1 MIGESTNIILG
12 NDVDF
17 DTKDL
22 TSFTHHRTWVAVET
36 TIEEVSVLFKSVD
49 LSYVAVMSDGE
60 VVGVCSR
67 AYLSTLWA
75 GPYGHA
81 LYDKDRVAAHMETNI
96 RVLWQGTRLRDALQ
110 SHFSGEVPDLNQ
122 DVILLDEH
130 EGFLGSISSRLLVAL
145 QQRLLVQQLEQ
156 TRTMAENV
164 RDMNE
169 RLRIASREASK
180 ASEAKSSF
188 LANMSHEIRTP
199 MNGIMGMSQLLRGTS
214 LDDVQHEYVRDI
226 CSSSEALLEIINDI
240 LDLSKVESSSFEL
253 EHITV
258 NVREMARSLCR
269 LLAVNAFERGLELG
283 CVVDECVPLV
293 VLGDPTRIRQVL
305 VNLLS
310 NAIKFTREGHVSLAV
325 GYKFRGKEA
334 GEILFTVEDS
344 GIGMDEETLDRVFN
358 PFVQADVSTTR
369 KFGGT
374 GLGLT
379 ISRRIAQTMDG
390 DIRAESSPGC
400 GTKFYFTARVGTMV
414 STEPAA
420 ASMPFSG
427 ARIAGCCANPLS
439 RMTLYHSAR
448 SLEMDAVVTTCF
460 DELLD
465 ALRKSNAWF
474 DYFVLDSHVTQRELA
489 RLNQWV
495 RTHAAGREPKLVAMC
510 GLSQQPP
517 DFMLDAAFSVIL
529 RRPLFPCDLSAALGS
544 ERQDFLSAVSVA
556 SAGREDRVPGALGKR
571 VLLAEDN
578 VVNQKVISR
587 MLAKAGV
594 EVVAVSDGAQ
604 AVRTFRA
611 DEFDLIFMD
620 IQMPVMDGLAASKAI
635 RSMPGGAKI
644 PIVVVTA
651 NAMKGERENFL
662 SHGFDGYISKPI
674 NYEALLGELREH
686 FPDEQPTRCACE
698 F

>member
-1 MIGESTNIILG
+1 MILG
-12 NDVDF
+12 DDIDF
-17 DTKDL
+17 DTRDL
-22 TSFTHHRTWVAVET
+22 VPFTHHRTWVAVET

-49 LSYVAVMSDGE
+49 LSYVAAMSVGE

-81 LYDKDRVAAHMETNI
+81 LYDKDPVAAHMETNI
-96 RVLWQGTRLRDALQ
+96 RVLRQGTRLRDALQ
-110 SHFSGEVPDLNQ
+110 SHFSGKVPDLNQ

-145 QQRLLVQQLEQ
+145 QQRLLDQQLKHTQ
-156 TRTMAENV
+156 AMAENV
-164 RDMNE
+164 RDMNK
-169 RLRIASREASK
+169 RLRVASSEATK

-199 MNGIMGMSQLLRGTS
+199 MNGIMGMSQLLKGTS
-214 LDDVQHEYVRDI
+214 LDEVQQEYVRDI

-258 NVREMARSLCR
+258 NIREMARSLCR
-269 LLAVNAFERGLELG
+269 LLAVNTFERGLELG
-283 CVVDECVPLV
+283 CVVGDRVPPLV
-293 VLGDPTRIRQVL
+293 LSDPTRIRQVL

-310 NAIKFTREGHVSLAV
+310 NAIKFTCEGHVLLEVDYESH
-325 GYKFRGKEA
+325 GKEG
-334 GEILFTVEDS
+334 GEIVFTVEDS
-344 GIGMDEETLDRVFN
+344 GIGMDQETLGRVFN

-379 ISRRIAQTMDG
+379 ISRRIAQVMDG

-400 GTKFYFTARVGTMV
+400 GTRFYFTARVGALD
-414 STEPAA
+414 SAERAA
-420 ASMPFSG
+420 ESMPFRG
-427 ARIAGCCANPLS
+427 TRIAGCCANSLS
-439 RMTLYHSAR
+439 RMTLYRSAR
-448 SLEMDAVVTTCF
+448 SLDMDAVVTTCF

-465 ALRKSNAWF
+465 TLRKRNAWF
-474 DYFVLDSHVTQRELA
+474 DYIVLDSHVTQRELA

-495 RTHAAGREPKLVAMC
+495 RAHAAGREPKLVAMC

-517 DFMLDAAFSVIL
+517 GFMLDSEFSVIL
-529 RRPLFPCDLSAALGS
+529 RRPLFPCDLSAALSS
-544 ERQDFLSAVSVA
+544 ESKDFLSSVSVA
-556 SAGREDRVPGALGKR
+556 TVGREDRVPGALGKR

-604 AVRTFRA
+604 AVRAFRS

-635 RSMPGGAKI
+635 RSLPGGAEI
-644 PIVVVTA
+644 PLVVVTA
-651 NAMKGERENFL
+651 NAMKGERESFL
-662 SHGFDGYISKPI
+662 AQGFDGYISKPV

-686 FPDEQPTRCACE
+686 FPGEEPIRCACGL
-698 F
+698 